1 MIQQIADLIIRKTRR
16 NSIFQQGLFRYWC
29 NRPGGSAWAFAAQMT
44 ACGHVSL
51 GLGVQNLFAFVSYR
65 NKVIWVG
72 SASQIIIAL
81 ILSYGLGT
89 IQALN
94 FTMLR

>member
-1 MIQQIADLIIRKTRR
+1 
-16 NSIFQQGLFRYWC
+16 
-29 NRPGGSAWAFAAQMT
+29 MT

-72 SASQIIIAL
+72 IASQIIIAL